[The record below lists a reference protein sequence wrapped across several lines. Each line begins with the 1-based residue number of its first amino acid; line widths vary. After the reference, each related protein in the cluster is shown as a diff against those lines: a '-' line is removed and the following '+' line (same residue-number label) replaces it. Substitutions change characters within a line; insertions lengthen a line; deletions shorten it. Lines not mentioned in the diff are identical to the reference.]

1 MAEMSFG
8 ARRHTAV
15 RQAQESAPT
24 FNIQALLQGCVASR
38 PEEGSDHTPLIVDFP
53 DRPAKMLA
61 AVLPDYGPSS
71 RIKVQLCDLPRL
83 PLGKLK
89 STEVVVEVHSA
100 SVNPTD
106 CKQRKGLL
114 SQIWPLSLPCVLG
127 IDLAGR
133 VVRAGEDAPFSEGDE
148 VFGRQQLGRM
158 VDLNG
163 SYAEYCIVEGF
174 DLFRKPST
182 LSMDEAAAVPYA
194 CLAAYAA
201 LAHVGK
207 LAEKRKQADKA
218 VLVLGGSGGVGT
230 YAVQLAKHH
239 FGCFVMASCSERNLQ
254 LMKDLG
260 VDEAVD
266 YSDPSFF
273 KAMGYTK
280 FDVIVDTVGGDE
292 YWMAFKDALKADG
305 VYVSTVGKTKRSE
318 EATTMDYSK
327 ALQYRA
333 DYFLRQAFNSIGADK
348 NYHLLTGSQIL
359 SSDLRIIASIFEKGT
374 VRPIID
380 SVYSLYDIAK
390 AHEKSETHHVVGKL
404 VIQVR
409 KGGQSQA
416 EHSKGKGVKTDDL
429 QERIQGVLANK
440 GLGPSV
446 RNTASALPNS
456 RGKVQFNGLEHTAE
470 ERGDSEDEY
479 PDMDDKPTPLP
490 PASKLGSR
498 TRDLLGE
505 MTFGAPGVTTTAT
518 KPLSSS
524 GSRPGTAPGTG
535 APGSDILQNRLEQLQ
550 REVMESTARVQALKQ
565 RNSNIGSGALP
576 FASAAA
582 SVNSGASLP
591 PIGSVKAAAKPE
603 ASKLARDDLRMG
615 KGLASGMEEIAVDEP
630 GGSSSMGLDPHK
642 LEEGLK
648 ALQEQREMH
657 APHKRAEEVPEDNPF
672 RPPTSMGSFA
682 PPSTDGNDPAAAAKR
697 AAALAKLREMTL
709 GQGMDDPRL
718 APPPGLGPADVLLGG
733 APGSRGEGVSAGG
746 MSAAA
751 LREARLKAEVLKAKQ
766 GQLKAPPP
774 PQPDEDEEEEI
785 QSDEDE
791 DGPYRP
797 SGRRSNGDEVSEMSA
812 REAARM
818 GLGMGTEQGPASAR
832 KGGGEE
838 DATAWFNKFKQGVCM
853 RVSIYVL
860 SVMGP
865 GV

>member
-1 MAEMSFG
+1 
-8 ARRHTAV
+8 
-15 RQAQESAPT
+15 
-24 FNIQALLQGCVASR
+24 
-38 PEEGSDHTPLIVDFP
+38 
-53 DRPAKMLA
+53 
-61 AVLPDYGPSS
+61 
-71 RIKVQLCDLPRL
+71 
-83 PLGKLK
+83 
-89 STEVVVEVHSA
+89 
-100 SVNPTD
+100 
-106 CKQRKGLL
+106 
-114 SQIWPLSLPCVLG
+114 
-127 IDLAGR
+127 
-133 VVRAGEDAPFSEGDE
+133 
-148 VFGRQQLGRM
+148 
-158 VDLNG
+158 
-163 SYAEYCIVEGF
+163 
-174 DLFRKPST
+174 
-182 LSMDEAAAVPYA
+182 
-194 CLAAYAA
+194 
-201 LAHVGK
+201 
-207 LAEKRKQADKA
+207 
-218 VLVLGGSGGVGT
+218 
-230 YAVQLAKHH
+230 
-239 FGCFVMASCSERNLQ
+239 
-254 LMKDLG
+254 
-260 VDEAVD
+260 
-266 YSDPSFF
+266 
-273 KAMGYTK
+273 
-280 FDVIVDTVGGDE
+280 
-292 YWMAFKDALKADG
+292 MAFKDALKADG

-591 PIGSVKAAAKPE
+591 P
-603 ASKLARDDLRMG
+603 M
-615 KGLASGMEEIAVDEP
+615 
-630 GGSSSMGLDPHK
+630 
-642 LEEGLK
+642 
-648 ALQEQREMH
+648 
-657 APHKRAEEVPEDNPF
+657 
-672 RPPTSMGSFA
+672 
-682 PPSTDGNDPAAAAKR
+682 
-697 AAALAKLREMTL
+697 
-709 GQGMDDPRL
+709 
-718 APPPGLGPADVLLGG
+718 
-733 APGSRGEGVSAGG
+733 
-746 MSAAA
+746 
-751 LREARLKAEVLKAKQ
+751 
-766 GQLKAPPP
+766 
-774 PQPDEDEEEEI
+774 
-785 QSDEDE
+785 
-791 DGPYRP
+791 
-797 SGRRSNGDEVSEMSA
+797 
-812 REAARM
+812 
-818 GLGMGTEQGPASAR
+818 
-832 KGGGEE
+832 
-838 DATAWFNKFKQGVCM
+838 
-853 RVSIYVL
+853 
-860 SVMGP
+860 
-865 GV
+865 

>member
-15 RQAQESAPT
+15 RKAEESTPT
-24 FNIQALLQGCVASR
+24 FNIQALLQGCVAAR
-38 PEEGSDHTPLIVDFP
+38 PEEGSDQTPLIVDFP

-114 SQIWPLSLPCVLG
+114 SQIWPLSLPCILG

-239 FGCFVMASCSERNLQ
+239 FGCFVIASCSERNLQ

-260 VDEAVD
+260 ADEAVD
-266 YSDPSFF
+266 YADPSFF
-273 KAMGYTK
+273 KSMGYTK

-292 YWMAFKDALKADG
+292 YWMAFKDSLKADG

-318 EATTMDYSK
+318 EAKTMDYSS

-390 AHEKSETHHVVGKL
+390 AHEKSETHHAVGKL
-404 VIQVR
+404 VVQVR

-416 EHSKGKGVKTDDL
+416 DHTKGKGTKADDL
-429 QERIQGVLANK
+429 QERIHGVLANK

-446 RNTASALPNS
+446 RSTASALPNS
-456 RGKVQFNGLEHTAE
+456 RGKVQFNGLEQTAE
-470 ERGDSEDEY
+470 EQEDSEDEY
-479 PDMDDKPTPLP
+479 PDLDDKPTPLP
-490 PASKLGSR
+490 PASKVKSS

-535 APGSDILQNRLEQLQ
+535 AGGKDNLQDRLEQLQ
-550 REVMESTARVQALKQ
+550 REVLESTARVQQLKH
-565 RNSNIGSGALP
+565 RNASMGSTTLSA
-576 FASAAA
+576 ASATLP
-582 SVNSGASLP
+582 VNSGAPLP
-591 PIGSVKAAAKPE
+591 PPGSGKAGAKPDSWKMTRE
-603 ASKLARDDLRMG
+603 DLRMG
-615 KGLASGMEEIAVDEP
+615 KALAPDAAPPVPPAMEEVDFDEP
-630 GGSSSMGLDPHK
+630 GGMSAMGLDPHS
-642 LEEGLK
+642 LEAGLK
-648 ALQEQREMH
+648 ALQEQRERQA
-657 APHKRAEEVPEDNPF
+657 APAAHVRADEDVPEDNPF
-672 RPPTSMGSFA
+672 RPPTSKGSFA
-682 PPSTDGNDPAAAAKR
+682 PPSTDGGDPEVAAKR

-709 GQGMDDPRL
+709 GQGLDDPRL

-733 APGSRGEGVSAGG
+733 APGSRGEGASGAV

-751 LREARLKAEVLKAKQ
+751 LREARLKAEMLKAKQ
-766 GQLKAPPP
+766 SQFKAAPP
-774 PQPDEDEEEEI
+774 PQPEEEEEE
-785 QSDEDE
+785 DEDE
-791 DGPYRP
+791 DEDMGPSTEYRP
-797 SGRRSNGDEVSEMSA
+797 SGRSSNGDTAEMSA

-818 GLGMGTEQGPASAR
+818 GMGLGMGQGAR
-832 KGGGEE
+832 APVAARGGGEE
-838 DATAWFNKFKQGVCM
+838 DATAWFNKFKEGA
-853 RVSIYVL
+853 
-860 SVMGP
+860 
-865 GV
+865 